1 MTSLQA
7 DGYPELR
14 ARVTLFEERGD
25 ARPLCDPAAAE
36 RALGMAAAWRAHP
49 DGADFDVVH
58 TLATLLWQHHLFRR
72 RLPGARRADGRSERR
87 TALFLYAWADAFL
100 PASVPAEVR
109 AAVRALPRLPRTFK
123 PLRRDPR
130 ARISALGRHGLAA
143 LNRYDRLRDRPTLQL
158 GLDLMLEAVDAT
170 PPGSPYA
177 DTLGME
183 ARCAL
188 GTGLQ
193 RMLHLTGDLRVL
205 PSAVALGREAL
216 RRCPDGHPERPRVLF
231 NLASLLLDSHLRAGD
246 DGALVES
253 MHLALR
259 ALALTPE
266 ADPDRRERL
275 AHVAHLHSLAY
286 DRTRDPHQLRR
297 AVAAGREAVR
307 SRPSEPP
314 VRDGRRLH
322 NLAKDLHTL
331 YEADGDL
338 QALRESVSTQRRA
351 VAATAQGS
359 PQWAGRRHNL
369 AAFLMDLAEATT
381 DAETVRLAVAVCRE
395 NLRHAP
401 PGHAEHSDSLDNL
414 YRALELSGRSP
425 GHRETT
431 AELVDTARRRA
442 ESAGPGAAVEA
453 ALVLAETLKRAY
465 DSTGELS
472 TLVECADLYR
482 RLTGPAAA
490 GHPPPQSGT
499 PLGDLLA
506 FVDVLQLLYLRRE
519 DLDALD
525 EAEQVARRALA
536 LAPDT
541 GIGRAIA
548 LAKLGGVLDQAVER
562 ATDVHTAGSRTTES
576 FTCIIQAEEACP
588 EDDGRYPAMLL
599 GAGQACLGLYRRSGL
614 TAALVKAH
622 AYLRQEALALPPDD
636 PNGAQAG
643 AALAELLLTRHRCTA
658 EEEGLLGGFPDDLP
672 GAVAAARAACAA
684 AAAHDPLGKDE
695 FSLLLARV
703 LEEQAATGGVP
714 RAAAEAEEICR
725 TITSTTTARPHIV
738 QSAAGALARAAMARG
753 DAAAALAAVEQ
764 AVAQIPLIAPR
775 DLARRDRQHLLQGTA
790 GLANTAAEAA
800 VAAGR
805 PERAVEL
812 LEQCRGRLHA
822 EVLPGP
828 DDEIEALRRSHPALA
843 LEYEKL
849 RAASVREPAAPLP
862 GSGQAEERYRRGA
875 RWTALLER
883 IRSLPGHE
891 GFLRPPA
898 IGLLAREAE
907 PGPVVFVYTGP
918 RRSDAL
924 VLRPGTA
931 PGHHVE
937 VVPLPLLVAEEAL
950 ARMAGLPEVVG
961 AAADAA
967 GFGAREQAQEDLH
980 GLLEWLWDA
989 IAAPVLDHLGIDGSL
1004 PEGGPP
1010 RIWWCPVGFLA
1021 RLPLQAAGRH
1031 RAPRTADRLPPTL
1044 LDRTVSSTTTTLRAL
1059 GHSRSRVRARRNP
1072 GGPVPATL
1080 VVAMPRTPGAEPLSQ
1095 AAAEADI
1102 TRGLLEP
1109 HGAVTTLIGAQATAS
1124 AVRARLLHH
1133 GLAHFVCH
1141 GVGDPADPSRGRL
1154 LLADHQSRPLSV
1166 SEIAGLR
1173 LEQAELVYLSAC
1185 GTAVTSP
1192 RLADEAVHI
1201 AAAFQLSGYPHA
1213 IGTLWPVVDRA
1224 AAAVAEGFYLR
1235 LTDGGTRPADTADAA
1250 RALNETLRDLRD
1262 RYPLVP
1268 TRWAAHLHVGA

>member
-36 RALGMAAAWRAHP
+36 RALRMAAGWRAHP
-49 DGADFDVVH
+49 DSADFDVVY

-72 RLPGARRADGRSERR
+72 RLPGARRADGRRERR

-100 PASVPAEVR
+100 PALVPAEVR
-109 AAVRALPRLPRTFK
+109 AAVRGLPRLPRTFG
-123 PLRRDPR
+123 PMRRDPH

-158 GLDLMLEAVDAT
+158 GLELMLEAVDAT

-177 DTLGME
+177 NTLGME

-205 PSAVALGREAL
+205 PTALALSREAV

-246 DGALVES
+246 EGALGES
-253 MHLALR
+253 MRLTLR
-259 ALALTPE
+259 ALALSPE
-266 ADPDRRERL
+266 SDPDRRERL
-275 AHVAHLHSLAY
+275 AHVAHLHSLQY
-286 DRTRDPHQLRR
+286 DRTRDPDQLRK
-297 AVAAGREAVR
+297 AVAAGRGAVR
-307 SRPSEPP
+307 SLPSEPP

-351 VAATAQGS
+351 VAATARDA

-369 AAFLMDLAEATT
+369 AVFLVDLAEATS
-381 DAETVRLAVAVCRE
+381 DAETVRLAVSVCRK

-401 PGHAEHSDSLDNL
+401 PGHAEHRESLDNL
-414 YRALELSGRSP
+414 YRALDLSARRP

-442 ESAGPGAAVEA
+442 ESAGPGTAAEA

-472 TLVECADLYR
+472 ALVECAELYR
-482 RLTGPAAA
+482 RLTGPSAA
-490 GHPPPQSGT
+490 GHLPARPGT
-499 PLGDLLA
+499 PLGELLA
-506 FVDVLQLLYLRRE
+506 FVDVLQLLYQRRE

-536 LAPDT
+536 LAPAG
-541 GIGRAIA
+541 GIGRALA
-548 LAKLGGVLDQAVER
+548 LAKLGGVLDHAADR
-562 ATDVHTAGSRTTES
+562 ATDAHTAGSRTTES
-576 FTCIIQAEEACP
+576 FMCAVRAEAACP
-588 EDDGRYPAMLL
+588 EDDGRYPALRL
-599 GAGQACLGLYRRSGL
+599 QAGQACLDLYRRSGL
-614 TAALVKAH
+614 TAALVKARG
-622 AYLRQEALALPPDD
+622 YLEPGALAVPPED
-636 PNGAQAG
+636 PNGAQAR
-643 AALAELLLTRHRCTA
+643 AVLAELLLTRHRCTH
-658 EEEGLLGGFPDDLP
+658 EEEGLLDGFPDDLP

-684 AAAHDPLGKDE
+684 ASAHAPHRKDG
-695 FSLLLARV
+695 FLLLLARA
-703 LEEQAATGGVP
+703 LEEQAATGTVP
-714 RAAAEAEEICR
+714 QAAAEAEEICR
-725 TITSTTTARPHIV
+725 TITSMTTAAPHTV
-738 QSAAGALARAAMARG
+738 QSAAGALARTAMARG
-753 DAAAALAAVEQ
+753 DATAALAAVEQ

-775 DLARRDRQHLLQGTA
+775 DLARRDRQHLLQGAA

-812 LEQCRGRLHA
+812 LEQCRGRLQA
-822 EVLPGP
+822 DALPGP
-828 DDEIEALRRSHPALA
+828 DGEVEALRRTHPALA
-843 LEYEKL
+843 REYEEL
-849 RAASVREPAAPLP
+849 RAASVREPVAPAP
-862 GSGQAEERYRRGA
+862 GSGQAEERYRRGE

-907 PGPVVFVYTGP
+907 PGPVVFVYSGP

-950 ARMAGLPEVVG
+950 DRMAGLPKVVE
-961 AAADAA
+961 AAAGASD
-967 GFGAREQAQEDLH
+967 FTARERAQEEVH
-980 GLLEWLWDA
+980 ALLEWLWDA
-989 IAAPVLDHLGIDGSL
+989 VAGPVLDHLGIDGSV

-1031 RAPRTADRLPPTL
+1031 RAPRTPDLLPPTL

-1059 GHSRSRVRARRNP
+1059 GHSRSRARARRKP
-1072 GGPVPATL
+1072 GGPVPAAL
-1080 VVAMPRTPGAEPLSQ
+1080 VVAMPRTPGAPPLSQ
-1095 AAAEADI
+1095 ATNEAGITAELLAPYGEVSTLVGAEA
-1102 TRGLLEP
+1102 
-1109 HGAVTTLIGAQATAS
+1109 TAA
-1124 AVRARLLHH
+1124 AVRARLRHH
-1133 GLAHFVCH
+1133 GLVHFICH

-1154 LLADHQSRPLSV
+1154 LLADHESRPLTV

-1173 LEQAELVYLSAC
+1173 LERAELVYLSAC
-1185 GTAVTSP
+1185 GTAVSSP

-1235 LTDGGTRPADTADAA
+1235 LTHGGTRPADTADAA

-1262 RYPLVP
+1262 RYPLTP